1 MHANSSITFF
11 LDSPLPLLAPL
22 PLAAGCLSPT
32 LPWEVPLEV
41 AAAAAAADVD
51 AGVTVPGAPTN
62 RTFLWLD
69 GAADAAGPLPAATA
83 VFWGVDAAASDP
95 DEPS

>member
-32 LPWEVPLEV
+32 LPWEAPLEV
-41 AAAAAAADVD
+41 A